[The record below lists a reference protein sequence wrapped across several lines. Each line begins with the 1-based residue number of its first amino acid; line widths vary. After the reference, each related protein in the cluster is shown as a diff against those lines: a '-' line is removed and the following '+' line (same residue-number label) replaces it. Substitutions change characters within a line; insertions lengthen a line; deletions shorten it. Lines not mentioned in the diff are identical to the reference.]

1 MWNGWLVP
9 ESSSGYPGFDGEI
22 VEERLHIEADSFVVA
37 VDACPVRGFV
47 SHAGLRTAAR
57 IGAMSWSRRVS
68 RAAMVRL
75 GWDVVAAGSAGFVEP
90 FASQFAQTVRRL
102 AEAVAD
108 VIVPGAGVPVGG
120 ELGGGEPVGRRRPRP
135 GGAHRVAHPGFVE
148 VDAPMPVAPSR
159 TPVGSPSRMASRMN
173 PVSTQ
178 SRAVA
183 NRAAMPASRVTIS
196 ANLSIILPQRNSAV
210 LCAIASNRSTRSPL
224 V

>member
-1 MWNGWLVP
+1 
-9 ESSSGYPGFDGEI
+9 
-22 VEERLHIEADSFVVA
+22 
-37 VDACPVRGFV
+37 
-47 SHAGLRTAAR
+47 
-57 IGAMSWSRRVS
+57 MSWSRRVS
-68 RAAMVRL
+68 RAAMVRQ

-90 FASQFAQTVRRL
+90 FAPQFAQAVGRL

-120 ELGGGEPVGRRRPRP
+120 ELGGGEPVGRRRQRP

-148 VDAPMPVAPSR
+148 VDTPMRVAPSR

-183 NRAAMPASRVTIS
+183 NRSTMPASRINDLGEFVDHFAAAQLGGIVRDRVE
-196 ANLSIILPQRNSAV
+196 PQHAFTFGV
-210 LCAIASNRSTRSPL
+210 GLAGQAPEVQL
-224 V
+224 